1 MQYSLSDNLLASLE
15 IIKKEII
22 NGTKSHKQEVQVY
35 GNNSPFLQ
43 KKLQYIET
51 VTNEVKGKK
60 KKQFTRLCSIPLP
73 LRERG
78 HTQGQYS
85 TNEYCLTHNFSTERL
100 QSQVMD
106 TVFVLFLKFLLTF
119 LARNNSSTHN
129 TVSPVFFYRHLIVLP
144 VKSPSIHY
152 RRRPGKWMVSRKTLP
167 F

>member
-1 MQYSLSDNLLASLE
+1 MAQRAINRRYRCME
-15 IIKKEII
+15 IILLSYRKNYNI
-22 NGTKSHKQEVQVY
+22 
-35 GNNSPFLQ
+35 Q
-43 KKLQYIET
+43 KPSQMKL
-51 VTNEVKGKK
+51 KGK

>member
-1 MQYSLSDNLLASLE
+1 MAQRAINRRYRCME
-15 IIKKEII
+15 IILLSYRKNYNI
-22 NGTKSHKQEVQVY
+22 
-35 GNNSPFLQ
+35 Q
-43 KKLQYIET
+43 KPSQAKL
-51 VTNEVKGKK
+51 KGK

>member
-1 MQYSLSDNLLASLE
+1 MAQRAINRRYRCME
-15 IIKKEII
+15 IILLSYRKNYNI
-22 NGTKSHKQEVQVY
+22 
-35 GNNSPFLQ
+35 Q
-43 KKLQYIET
+43 KPSQMKL
-51 VTNEVKGKK
+51 KGK

-100 QSQVMD
+100 RSQVMD
-106 TVFVLFLKFLLTF
+106 TVFVLFLKFLLMF
-119 LARNNSSTHN
+119 LARNNPSTHN

>member
-1 MQYSLSDNLLASLE
+1 MAQRAINRRYRCME
-15 IIKKEII
+15 IILLSYIKNYNIQKP
-22 NGTKSHKQEVQVY
+22 SHAK
-35 GNNSPFLQ
+35 
-43 KKLQYIET
+43 
-51 VTNEVKGKK
+51 VKGKK

-152 RRRPGKWMVSRKTLP
+152 RRRPGKWMASRKTFP

>member
-1 MQYSLSDNLLASLE
+1 MAQRAINRRYRCME
-15 IIKKEII
+15 IILLSYIKNYII
-22 NGTKSHKQEVQVY
+22 
-35 GNNSPFLQ
+35 Q
-43 KKLQYIET
+43 KPSQAK
-51 VTNEVKGKK
+51 VKGK

-119 LARNNSSTHN
+119 LARNNPSTHN

-144 VKSPSIHY
+144 VKSPSTHY